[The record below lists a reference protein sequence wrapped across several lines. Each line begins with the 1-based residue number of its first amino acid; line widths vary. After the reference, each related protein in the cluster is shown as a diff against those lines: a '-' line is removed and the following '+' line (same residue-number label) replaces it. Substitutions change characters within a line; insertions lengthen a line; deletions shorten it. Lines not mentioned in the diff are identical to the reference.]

1 MHFTREPILETVI
14 TARDGY
20 KLMVRSTK
28 SGKQEEFTV
37 DALEVVS
44 FGAAIFYRN
53 VERPKPFLVPVADYE
68 VIEMKEHKMTLK
80 SATTDKSAKTTS
92 TEKENTKS
100 KSSSKKKTRK
110 KRTERSAPPVEE
122 ATEETKESVAFSR
135 LFPPPSTLI
144 KEQLTNSKEEEIIDA
159 NILPAA
165 EEGKETPAPAE
176 EKNSSDFPEPEP
188 LDQPIFNPD
197 FFEEKEEVPGE
208 EATKNE

>member
-28 SGKQEEFTV
+28 SGTQEEFTV

-80 SATTDKSAKTTS
+80 SGTTDKSTKNTS
-92 TEKENTKS
+92 TEKESSKS

-110 KRTERSAPPVEE
+110 KRTERSAPQPE
-122 ATEETKESVAFSR
+122 ATEEAKESVAFSR

-144 KEQLTNSKEEEIIDA
+144 KEQLTSSKEEEIIDA
-159 NILPAA
+159 NILPP
-165 EEGKETPAPAE
+165 EERKEEPAPTE
-176 EKNSSDFPEPEP
+176 EKTSSDFPEPEP

-197 FFEEKEEVPGE
+197 FFEEKEEAPEE